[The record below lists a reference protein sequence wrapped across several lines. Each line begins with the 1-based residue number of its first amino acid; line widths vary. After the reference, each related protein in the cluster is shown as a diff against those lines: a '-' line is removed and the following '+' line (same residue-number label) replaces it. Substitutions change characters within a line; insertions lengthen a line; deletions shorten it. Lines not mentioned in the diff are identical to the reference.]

1 MRKKDV
7 SRNKI
12 ICTVE
17 DNGIGIRRSEKLRE
31 KQRPLH
37 RSVGLEN
44 LQKRIRIMNEKYQT
58 NCSLQIID
66 LYEKGVNGGGTRAVL
81 QFNQITTHQ
90 KI

>member
-1 MRKKDV
+1 MNTYR
-7 SRNKI
+7 KI

-17 DNGIGIRRSEKLRE
+17 HNGIGIRRSEKLRE

-37 RSVGLEN
+37 SSVGLEN